1 MPGACQHEKSSKPK
15 THASVSSTKEKERK
29 SLLHPSRVNQVE
41 EERKKMRKQWW
52 YHLSSARNINE
63 KVEEEKQHADP
74 EPAPSSGPHV
84 KPRRT
89 WRK

>member
-1 MPGACQHEKSSKPK
+1 MKNR
-15 THASVSSTKEKERK
+15 ASQKHMQVCPAQKKKKENR
-29 SLLHPSRVNQVE
+29 SYTQSRVNQVE

-52 YHLSSARNINE
+52 YHLSSARNINK